1 MQYRNNLTSEWANA
15 YFRVVTAFP
24 VYVRVGSVESNSYYG
39 SSMVIGSVYE
49 HRLAEPGDELHDTHG
64 GVFLV
69 TKAGKVY
76 EARSSVALLEKGAFE
91 KTYGGCE
98 EEWPVGSL
106 TRIKKGRDFSGDDVE
121 GRKTPTAK
129 LGDAPGVPIGHGV
142 HRVVELL

>member
-1 MQYRNNLTSEWANA
+1 MSFTN
-15 YFRVVTAFP
+15 
-24 VYVRVGSVESNSYYG
+24 
-39 SSMVIGSVYE
+39 
-49 HRLAEPGDELHDTHG
+49 THG